1 MGKTIVLFVQV
12 IKVSTYIL
20 RRSENCDTSVFM
32 KQYVIDELRFEDF
45 KKIKTYLDDKF
56 TASILDGIYWIPIE
70 KRVLTDVQSDHLEC
84 HPFFFAM
91 RIEQNSLSCELLV
104 RTRNR
109 IRCECMDYA
118 NEDQRNWLIRR
129 VDSMFDTL
137 NIKT

>member
-1 MGKTIVLFVQV
+1 L
-12 IKVSTYIL
+12 L
-20 RRSENCDTSVFM
+20 WSENCDTLVFM

-70 KRVLTDVQSDHLEC
+70 KRVLTDAQSGHLGC

-91 RIEQNSLSCELLV
+91 RLEQNSLSCELLV

-118 NEDQRNWLIRR
+118 NGDQRNWFIRR
-129 VDSMFDTL
+129 VDSIFDTL